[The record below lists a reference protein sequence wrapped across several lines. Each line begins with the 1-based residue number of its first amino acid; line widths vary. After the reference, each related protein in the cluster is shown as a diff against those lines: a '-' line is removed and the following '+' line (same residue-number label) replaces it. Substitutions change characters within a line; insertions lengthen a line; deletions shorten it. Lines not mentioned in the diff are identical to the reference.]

1 MLIKQS
7 LEFIR
12 CDNKFSCDCSRR
24 NGILGSSLEE
34 NIFLSTKNLTVN
46 LIKSEFHLQFCCNWR
61 DCITFL
67 KWYIVVSLPV
77 SILRKSVTV
86 CASGGPM
93 DEVAFV
99 CLISKTQ

>member
-34 NIFLSTKNLTVN
+34 NIFL
-46 LIKSEFHLQFCCNWR
+46 I
-61 DCITFL
+61 
-67 KWYIVVSLPV
+67 
-77 SILRKSVTV
+77 
-86 CASGGPM
+86 
-93 DEVAFV
+93 DEK
-99 CLISKTQ
+99 LDRESYKK